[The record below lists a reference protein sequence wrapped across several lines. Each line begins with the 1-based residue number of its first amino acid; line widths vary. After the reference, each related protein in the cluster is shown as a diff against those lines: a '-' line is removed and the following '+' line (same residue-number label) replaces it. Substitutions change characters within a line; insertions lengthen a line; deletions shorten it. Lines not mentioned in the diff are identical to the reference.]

1 MRFLVI
7 SQPNGNI
14 KIRHRIIEEA
24 DVKETRRD
32 SVPADIYF
40 LP

>member
-1 MRFLVI
+1 MSCVVI
-7 SQPNGNI
+7 SQPNVKSQSSQRG
-14 KIRHRIIEEA
+14 IE